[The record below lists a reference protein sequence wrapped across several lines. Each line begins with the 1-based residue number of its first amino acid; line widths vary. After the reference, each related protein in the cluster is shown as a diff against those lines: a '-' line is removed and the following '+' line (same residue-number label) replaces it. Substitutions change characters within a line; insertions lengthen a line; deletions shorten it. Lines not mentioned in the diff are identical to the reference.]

1 MKELKIGRLS
11 KKPELK
17 EVTIKDL
24 DGKVRNTVTTEA
36 HLYIYDRTAPL
47 VDPDKSKTRRYD
59 VPVKIIEWGEQAKL
73 LSQCEKGEQ
82 IVAMGSTK
90 AIVHNGED
98 GKKEVTYGILV
109 SSFYRGDEGR
119 AINKQ
124 LTSLLNAFER
134 KQIDKI
140 WDMEEVTDAIEKE
153 TGKSLQPE
161 QEITAEYEMES
172 EMSDYP
178 DFDESMDEVYEAY
191 VVR

>member
-17 EVTIKDL
+17 EVTITDL

-36 HLYIYDRTAPL
+36 YLYIYDRTAPL
-47 VDPDKSKTRRYD
+47 VDPAKSKTKRYD
-59 VPVKIIEWGEQAKL
+59 VPVKIVAWGEQAKL
-73 LSQCEKGEQ
+73 LTQCDKGEQ

-90 AIVHNGED
+90 ALVREKDGE
-98 GKKEVTYGILV
+98 KEVSYGLLV

-124 LTSLLNAFER
+124 LTALLNAFER

-140 WDMEEVTDAIEKE
+140 WEMEDVASAIEKE
-153 TGKSLQPE
+153 TGKDLQPQ
-161 QEITAEYEMES
+161 QEEERDFGYAQEV
-172 EMSDYP
+172 SDYP
-178 DFDESMDEVYEAY
+178 DFEESLEEEFEVY
-191 VVR
+191 V